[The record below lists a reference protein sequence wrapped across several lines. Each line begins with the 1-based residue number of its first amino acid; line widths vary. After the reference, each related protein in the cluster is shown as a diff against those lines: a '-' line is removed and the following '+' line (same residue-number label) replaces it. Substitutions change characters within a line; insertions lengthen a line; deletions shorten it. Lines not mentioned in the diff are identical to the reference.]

1 MIKTITYSLLLLFT
15 LLAMPAMTQVVTEK
29 GVSTVELTG
38 RFTCR
43 DGKPSDKKLHFQAID
58 NAKLSAWN
66 KYTAKLSGERSSAY
80 YKQESSFVQSI
91 DEYITDYTILTSDC
105 SKTDRSYSVS
115 LRVNINEAKL
125 NNALVSQSGSSAA
138 KQNLKGQGVVVLVV
152 PRKTTEA
159 LSFDD
164 KVTSQSQRKKSLSA
178 DEMISDT
185 GDSVSITES
194 STQRESVTTG
204 GSTSKKATKRTYE
217 IGDLGDASA
226 QINNIL
232 SPLGMRTF
240 AAARLESMGSRFGYD
255 PFLNEVLDQF
265 SGKSGDLGANISPQS
280 QNAIVDMITDVGQG
294 RLNYFMLGTVDS
306 SVPRID
312 PDMGVYKADVLVNI
326 QLFKIDDFF
335 GAEVVAA
342 VGPEIKTAFGET
354 DVLADK
360 AALKKAFAEATNAL
374 VLKL

>member
-38 RFTCR
+38 LFTCR

-66 KYTAKLSGERSSAY
+66 KYAAKLTGERSSSY

-91 DEYITDYTILTSDC
+91 DEYITDYTILTTDC

-204 GSTSKKATKRTYE
+204 GSTSKKATKRTYQ

-255 PFLNEVLDQF
+255 PFLKEVLDQF

-312 PDMGVYKADVLVNI
+312 PDTGVFKADVLVNI

-360 AALKKAFAEATNAL
+360 AALKKAFAEATNSL
-374 VLKL
+374 ILKL

>member
-1 MIKTITYSLLLLFT
+1 
-15 LLAMPAMTQVVTEK
+15 MPGLTQVVTEK
-29 GVSTVELTG
+29 GVSTIELTG
-38 RFTCR
+38 RSCR
-43 DGKPSDKKLHFQAID
+43 DGKPSDKELHFQAIN
-58 NAKLSAWN
+58 NAKLSAWK
-66 KYTAKLSGERSSAY
+66 KYTAKLSGERSAAY
-80 YKQESSFVQSI
+80 FKQESSFIQSLE
-91 DEYITDYTILTSDC
+91 DYITDYTILTSNC
-105 SKTDRSYSVS
+105 SKKDRSYSIS

-164 KVTSQSQRKKSLSA
+164 RVSSQSQRKKSLSA

-204 GSTSKKATKRTYE
+204 GSTSKKATKRTYQ

-232 SPLGMRTF
+232 APLGMRTF
-240 AAARLESMGSRFGYD
+240 AAARLEGMGSRFGYD

-280 QNAIVDMITDVGQG
+280 QNAIVDMIADVGQG

-312 PDMGVYKADVLVNI
+312 PDTGVFKADVLVNI

-354 DVLADK
+354 DVLAGK
-360 AALKKAFAEATNAL
+360 AALKKAFAEATNSL
-374 VLKL
+374 ILKL

>member
-1 MIKTITYSLLLLFT
+1 MIKNITYSFLLLTAFF
-15 LLAMPAMTQVVTEK
+15 AIPGMTQVATEK
-29 GVSTVELTG
+29 GASTIELTG
-38 RFTCR
+38 RSCR

-80 YKQESSFVQSI
+80 YKQESSFVKSI
-91 DEYITDYTILTSDC
+91 DEYITDYTILTTDC

-204 GSTSKKATKRTYE
+204 GSTSKKATKRTYQ

-255 PFLNEVLDQF
+255 PFLKEVLDQF

-312 PDMGVYKADVLVNI
+312 PDTGVFKADVLVNI

-360 AALKKAFAEATNAL
+360 AALKKAFAEATNSL
-374 VLKL
+374 ILKL

>member
-1 MIKTITYSLLLLFT
+1 
-15 LLAMPAMTQVVTEK
+15 
-29 GVSTVELTG
+29 
-38 RFTCR
+38 
-43 DGKPSDKKLHFQAID
+43 
-58 NAKLSAWN
+58 
-66 KYTAKLSGERSSAY
+66 
-80 YKQESSFVQSI
+80 
-91 DEYITDYTILTSDC
+91 
-105 SKTDRSYSVS
+105 
-115 LRVNINEAKL
+115 
-125 NNALVSQSGSSAA
+125 
-138 KQNLKGQGVVVLVV
+138 
-152 PRKTTEA
+152 
-159 LSFDD
+159 
-164 KVTSQSQRKKSLSA
+164 
-178 DEMISDT
+178 
-185 GDSVSITES
+185 
-194 STQRESVTTG
+194 
-204 GSTSKKATKRTYE
+204 
-217 IGDLGDASA
+217 LGDASA

-312 PDMGVYKADVLVNI
+312 PDTGVYKADVLVNI

-360 AALKKAFAEATNAL
+360 AALKKAFAEATNSL
-374 VLKL
+374 ILKL

>member
-1 MIKTITYSLLLLFT
+1 MAKKITYSILFLT
-15 LLAMPAMTQVVTEK
+15 AFFAIPGMTQVVTEK
-29 GVSTVELTG
+29 GVSTIELTG
-38 RFTCR
+38 RSCR
-43 DGKPSDKKLHFQAID
+43 DRKPSDKKLHFQAIN
-58 NAKLSAWN
+58 NAKLSAWK
-66 KYTAKLSGERSSAY
+66 KYTAKLSGERSAAY
-80 YKQESSFVQSI
+80 LKEESSFIQSLE
-91 DEYITDYTILTSDC
+91 DYITDYTILTSNC
-105 SKTDRSYSVS
+105 SKKDRSYSVS

-125 NNALVSQSGSSAA
+125 NNALVSQSGNSAA

-204 GSTSKKATKRTYE
+204 GSTSKKATKRTYQ

-312 PDMGVYKADVLVNI
+312 PDTGVFKADVLVNI

-360 AALKKAFAEATNAL
+360 AALKKAFAEATNSL
-374 VLKL
+374 ILKL